1 MWRPFGFM
9 HDLTSLCYIR
19 PACRLQGWQRHNLI
33 NTRRQR
39 ALRARGWHYDGCRR
53 ILRSSESATQSGA
66 LTVHKKDDTDCKS
79 APAGE
84 LFGTLNLSESAT
96 LSGAL
101 TALQQMQQPTK
112 VPLKVAPSLH
122 PGWTFTQSI
131 KYDQKVLFTLNKNRL
146 F

>member
-1 MWRPFGFM
+1 MGRLDPSLHCVTFGMTAAHSF
-9 HDLTSLCYIR
+9 
-19 PACRLQGWQRHNLI
+19 

-53 ILRSSESATQSGA
+53 ILRSSESATRSGT

-96 LSGAL
+96 RSGAL
-101 TALQQMQQPTK
+101 TTLQQTQQPTK
-112 VPLKVAPSLH
+112 VPLEATPSLY
-122 PGWTFTQSI
+122 PVERLPKASKRI
-131 KYDQKVLFTLNKNRL
+131 KKFFLLQMQISFY
-146 F
+146 

>member
-1 MWRPFGFM
+1 MTAAHSF
-9 HDLTSLCYIR
+9 
-19 PACRLQGWQRHNLI
+19 

-53 ILRSSESATQSGA
+53 ILRSSESATRSGA

-122 PGWTFTQSI
+122 PG
-131 KYDQKVLFTLNKNRL
+131 
-146 F
+146 